1 MPGFSGT
8 IIDLMRRDFRE
19 SKGRGSP
26 HAPCDSGAF
35 RPRKNPRGRLD
46 GSVKLIIQIP
56 CFNEA
61 EQIAGTLAAIPKKVT
76 GVDVVETLVIDD
88 GSDDGTATIAAEA
101 GADHVV
107 RVARNQGLAKTFM
120 TGLEACLERGADI
133 IVNCD
138 ADNQYDANAIPAL
151 VAPII
156 DRGAGLVVGERPI
169 AEIAHFSPLKRKL
182 QHLGSWAVRRAS
194 RVDVGDAPSG
204 FRAFDRE
211 TALSLYVFSNY
222 TYTLETLIQAG
233 RMGIPIETVSVGV
246 NPPTRP
252 SRLIRSMWSYVLRS
266 AWTIIRIFILYNPLR
281 FFGILSLILALP
293 GLAAFSRFIMF
304 YLQGDGDGHLQ
315 SLIAGAVFLV
325 MASVTMAAGL
335 IADLVAANRVL
346 LAEIRKRQ
354 IKARFDNASAT
365 EAK

>member
-1 MPGFSGT
+1 M
-8 IIDLMRRDFRE
+8 
-19 SKGRGSP
+19 
-26 HAPCDSGAF
+26 
-35 RPRKNPRGRLD
+35 
-46 GSVKLIIQIP
+46 KLIIQIP

-61 EQIAGTLAAIPKKVT
+61 DQIADTLAAIPKTVE
-76 GVDVVETLVIDD
+76 GVDIVETLVIDD
-88 GSDDGTATIAAEA
+88 GSDDGTAEIAAVH

-107 RVARNQGLAKTFM
+107 RIPRNQGLARTFM

-138 ADNQYDANAIPAL
+138 ADNQYDANAIPSL

-156 DRGAGLVVGERPI
+156 QHGAGLVVGERPI
-169 AEIAHFSPLKRKL
+169 AEIEHFSALKRKL
-182 QHLGSWAVRRAS
+182 QHIGSWAVRRAS
-194 RVDVGDAPSG
+194 GVDVRDAPSG
-204 FRAFDRE
+204 FRAFNRE
-211 TALSLYVFSNY
+211 TALSLYVFSSY

-233 RMGIPIETVSVGV
+233 RQGIPIETVPVGV

-252 SRLIRSMWSYVLRS
+252 SRLIRSMSSYILRS

-281 FFGILSLILALP
+281 FFSFLSIFLALP
-293 GLAAFSRFIMF
+293 GIAAFGRFMIF
-304 YLQGDGDGHLQ
+304 YLQGDGDGHTQ
-315 SLIAGAVFLV
+315 SLIAGGVLIV

-354 IKARFDNASAT
+354 IKARLDRPLQDT
-365 EAK
+365 VG

>member
-1 MPGFSGT
+1 M
-8 IIDLMRRDFRE
+8 
-19 SKGRGSP
+19 
-26 HAPCDSGAF
+26 
-35 RPRKNPRGRLD
+35 
-46 GSVKLIIQIP
+46 KLIIQIP
-56 CFNEA
+56 CFNESD
-61 EQIAGTLAAIPKKVT
+61 QIADTLAAIPKTVE

-88 GSDDGTATIAAEA
+88 GSTDGTAKIARAA
-101 GADHVV
+101 GADHFVQ
-107 RVARNQGLAKTFM
+107 VARNQGLAKTFM

-138 ADNQYDANAIPAL
+138 ADNQYDASAIPAL

-156 DRGAGLVVGERPI
+156 KRGAGLVVGERLI
-169 AEIAHFSPLKRKL
+169 AEIEHFSPLKRKL

-211 TALSLYVFSNY
+211 TALSLYVFSSY

-233 RMGIPIETVSVGV
+233 RMGIPIETVPVGV

-266 AWTIIRIFILYNPLR
+266 AWTIIRIFILYNPLKFFSVLSVVLAIPGIIAFVR
-281 FFGILSLILALP
+281 FLI
-293 GLAAFSRFIMF
+293 F
-304 YLQGDGDGHLQ
+304 YLQGDGGGHTQ

-354 IKARFDNASAT
+354 IKARLDN
-365 EAK
+365 KQ

>member
-1 MPGFSGT
+1 M
-8 IIDLMRRDFRE
+8 
-19 SKGRGSP
+19 
-26 HAPCDSGAF
+26 
-35 RPRKNPRGRLD
+35 
-46 GSVKLIIQIP
+46 KLIIQIP

-61 EQIAGTLAAIPKKVT
+61 DQIAATLAAMPRKVA
-76 GVDVVETLVIDD
+76 GIDEVEILIIDD
-88 GSDDGTATIAAEA
+88 GSTDDTAKIATAA

-107 RVARNQGLAKTFM
+107 RFARNRGLARTFM

-138 ADNQYDANAIPAL
+138 ADNQYDASAIPSL
-151 VAPII
+151 VAPLL
-156 DRGAGLVVGERPI
+156 DHGAGLVVGERPI

-182 QHLGSWAVRRAS
+182 QHLGSWAVRRAAG
-194 RVDVGDAPSG
+194 VDVRDAPSG

-211 TALSLYVFSNY
+211 TALSLYVFSSY

-233 RMGIPIETVSVGV
+233 RLGIPIATVPVGV

-266 AWTIIRIFILYNPLR
+266 AWTIVRIFILYHPLK
-281 FFGILSLILALP
+281 FFSALSVLLALP
-293 GLAAFSRFIMF
+293 GAVAFGRFLVF
-304 YLQGDGDGHLQ
+304 YLQGDGGGHTQ
-315 SLIAGAVFLV
+315 SLIAGAVFLL

-346 LAEIRKRQ
+346 LAELRTRQ
-354 IKARFDNASAT
+354 IKARLDK
-365 EAK
+365 E

>member
-1 MPGFSGT
+1 MLD
-8 IIDLMRRDFRE
+8 DL
-19 SKGRGSP
+19 
-26 HAPCDSGAF
+26 
-35 RPRKNPRGRLD
+35 
-46 GSVKLIIQIP
+46 VKLIIQIP
-56 CFNEA
+56 CYNEA
-61 EQIAGTLAAIPKKVT
+61 DQIADTIAAIPKTVA

-88 GSDDGTATIAAEA
+88 GSEDDTAAIAAAA

-138 ADNQYDANAIPAL
+138 ADNQYDASAIPVL
-151 VAPII
+151 VEPII
-156 DRGAGLVVGERPI
+156 ARGAGLVVGERPI
-169 AEIAHFSPLKRKL
+169 SEIAHFSPLKRKL

-252 SRLIRSMWSYVLRS
+252 SRLIRSMWGYVLRS
-266 AWTIIRIFILYNPLR
+266 AWTIIRIFILYNPLK
-281 FFGILSLILALP
+281 FFSVLSLILALP
-293 GLAAFSRFIMF
+293 GVTAFGRFMIF

-315 SLIAGAVFLV
+315 SLIVGAAFLA
-325 MASVTMAAGL
+325 MASVSMAAGL

-354 IKARFDNASAT
+354 IKARLDSVSAK

>member
-1 MPGFSGT
+1 M
-8 IIDLMRRDFRE
+8 
-19 SKGRGSP
+19 
-26 HAPCDSGAF
+26 
-35 RPRKNPRGRLD
+35 
-46 GSVKLIIQIP
+46 KLIIQIP

-61 EQIAGTLAAIPKKVT
+61 DQIADTLAAIPRTVA

-88 GSDDGTATIAAEA
+88 GSDDGTAEIAAAA

-107 RVARNQGLAKTFM
+107 RIPRNQGLARTFM

-138 ADNQYDANAIPAL
+138 ADNQYDASAIPAL
-151 VAPII
+151 VAPILE
-156 DRGAGLVVGERPI
+156 RGAGLVVGERPI
-169 AEIAHFSPLKRKL
+169 AEIEHFSILKRKL
-182 QHLGSWAVRRAS
+182 QHIGSWAVRRAS
-194 RVDVGDAPSG
+194 RVDIGDAPSG

-211 TALSLYVFSNY
+211 TALSLYVFSSY

-233 RMGIPIETVSVGV
+233 RQGIPIETVPVGV

-252 SRLIRSMWSYVLRS
+252 SRLIRSMSSYIFRS

-281 FFGILSLILALP
+281 FFSFLSVILALP
-293 GLAAFSRFIMF
+293 GLIAFGRFMIF
-304 YLQGDGDGHLQ
+304 YLQGDGGGHTQ
-315 SLIAGAVFLV
+315 SLIAGAVFIV

-354 IKARFDNASAT
+354 IKARLDETRRDGA
-365 EAK
+365 

>member
-1 MPGFSGT
+1 M
-8 IIDLMRRDFRE
+8 
-19 SKGRGSP
+19 
-26 HAPCDSGAF
+26 
-35 RPRKNPRGRLD
+35 
-46 GSVKLIIQIP
+46 KLIIQIP

-61 EQIAGTLAAIPKKVT
+61 GQIADTLAAIPKIVA
-76 GVDVVETLVIDD
+76 GADIVETLVIDD
-88 GSDDGTATIAAEA
+88 GSDDGTAEIAAAA

-107 RVARNQGLAKTFM
+107 RIPRNQGLARTFM

-138 ADNQYDANAIPAL
+138 ADNQYDASAIPAL
-151 VAPII
+151 VEPII
-156 DRGAGLVVGERPI
+156 KHGAGLVVGERPI
-169 AEIAHFSPLKRKL
+169 AEIEHFSTLKRKL

-211 TALSLYVFSNY
+211 TALSLYVFSSY

-233 RMGIPIETVSVGV
+233 RQGIPIETVPVAV

-252 SRLIRSMWSYVLRS
+252 SRLIRSMWSYILRS

-281 FFGILSLILALP
+281 FFGFMSVILALP
-293 GLAAFSRFIMF
+293 GLIAFGRFLIF
-304 YLQGDGDGHLQ
+304 YLQGDGDGHTQ
-315 SLIAGAVFLV
+315 SLIAGGVFIV

-354 IKARFDNASAT
+354 IKARLDKT
-365 EAK
+365 WRDGPQ

>member
-1 MPGFSGT
+1 M
-8 IIDLMRRDFRE
+8 
-19 SKGRGSP
+19 
-26 HAPCDSGAF
+26 
-35 RPRKNPRGRLD
+35 
-46 GSVKLIIQIP
+46 KLIIQIP

-61 EQIAGTLAAIPKKVT
+61 DQIADTLAAIPKIVA

-88 GSDDGTATIAAEA
+88 GSDDGTAEIAAAA

-107 RVARNQGLAKTFM
+107 RIPRNQGLARTFM

-138 ADNQYDANAIPAL
+138 ADNQYDASAIPAL
-151 VAPII
+151 VEPII
-156 DRGAGLVVGERPI
+156 ERGAGLVVGERPI
-169 AEIAHFSPLKRKL
+169 ANIEHFSSLKRKL

-211 TALSLYVFSNY
+211 TALSLYVFSSY

-233 RMGIPIETVSVGV
+233 RQGIPIETVPVGV

-252 SRLIRSMWSYVLRS
+252 SRLMRSMWGYVLRS

-281 FFGILSLILALP
+281 FFSFMSIMLALP
-293 GLAAFSRFIMF
+293 GLIAFGRYMIF
-304 YLQGDGDGHLQ
+304 YLQGDGSGHTQ
-315 SLIAGAVFLV
+315 SLIAGGVFIV

-354 IKARFDNASAT
+354 IKLRLDEKRHSAPRQD
-365 EAK
+365 APGQDRAG